1 MIHRFAK
8 GLALLLV
15 CLSLLSCATKNV
27 DINVEK
33 IDIRDI
39 LDSIKSAHDDITTLK
54 GFARV
59 KALNRSDSVNFNQ
72 ATVLQS
78 PNMFRLEA
86 LAIFGQT
93 VAVVISDGEKVYFR
107 TPKEKLTFE
116 EAESFNLSYLYPE
129 VPSDLTTPEL
139 INVMLGKVPF
149 GLWNEDLT
157 LDIDD
162 GSEKRLLVVYKN
174 LNSTKTVLKI
184 DPLYKRVENAVV
196 ELSSGDT
203 LTIYYGEYIEVG
215 GYFFPK
221 KIKLLYSSNELSI
234 RYDDNVSLNS
244 DIENSLFFP

>member
-1 MIHRFAK
+1 MIHIFAK

-15 CLSLLSCATKNV
+15 CLPLLSCATKNV

-33 IDIRDI
+33 IEIRNI
-39 LDSIKSAHDDITTLK
+39 LDSINSAHNDITTLK

-59 KALNRSDSVNFNQ
+59 KALNRFDSVNFNQ
-72 ATVLQS
+72 ATVLKS
-78 PNMFRLEA
+78 PDMFRLEA
-86 LAIFGQT
+86 FAIFGQT

-107 TPKEKLTFE
+107 TRKEKLTFE
-116 EAESFNLSYLYPE
+116 EAQSFNLSYLYPE

-139 INVMLGKVPF
+139 INIMLGKVPF
-149 GLWNEDLT
+149 GLWNEDLN
-157 LDIDD
+157 LDID
-162 GSEKRLLVVYKN
+162 GSEKKLLVAFKN
-174 LNSTKTVLKI
+174 MNGTKTVLKI

-203 LTIYYGEYIEVG
+203 LSIDYGEYFEIE

-244 DIENSLFFP
+244 DIESSLFFP